1 MAVMSL
7 SSIQKKEKVTDQI
20 LAQIKDALIRG
31 ELKPGDRIPG
41 VIELAEKMG
50 VGISSVREAIKMLES
65 LGAVESRQGEGTFV
79 CNSIREGAANAFEI
93 QLALLPQ
100 TAEYLVEFREIY
112 ETVYTRLAMEHATPQ
127 DLADVEAAVITLE
140 EKVKQNSPEAL
151 VEAQDEL
158 NFHRTVLYCSHNP
171 YIIKI
176 GEVALDLFFDILQ
189 ERLEPLKVIEAA
201 KDHRDIYEA
210 IRHKDNASLEK
221 VFKKSFTWWSTRFKH
236 D

>member
-1 MAVMSL
+1 MSKMIL
-7 SSIQKKEKVTDQI
+7 SSIQKKEKVTDQV
-20 LAQIKDALIRG
+20 LAQIKDSLLRG
-31 ELKPGDRIPG
+31 ELRPGDRIPG

-79 CNSIREGAANAFEI
+79 CNTLREGAANAFEI

-112 ETVYTRLAMEHATPQ
+112 ETAYTRLAMEHATPE
-127 DLADVEAAVITLE
+127 DLANVEAAVITLE
-140 EKVKQNSPEAL
+140 EKVKQNSPDAL

-158 NFHRTVLYCSHNP
+158 NFHRTVLYCTHNP

-176 GEVALDLFFDILQ
+176 GEVALDLFFDILH
-189 ERLEPLKVIEAA
+189 ERMEPLKVIEAA

-210 IRHKDNASLEK
+210 VRNKDNALLER
-221 VFKKSFTWWSTRFKH
+221 VFKKSFSWWSQRFKH